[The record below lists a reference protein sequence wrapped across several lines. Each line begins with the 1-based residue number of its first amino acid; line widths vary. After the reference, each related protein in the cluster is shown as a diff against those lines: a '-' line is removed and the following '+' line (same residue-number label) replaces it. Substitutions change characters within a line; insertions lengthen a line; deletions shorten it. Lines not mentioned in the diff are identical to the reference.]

1 MREHFERHGKGD
13 QLSAKFI
20 NQIAKVVRRTGMGGA
35 GSFTRG
41 IRGTYDA
48 TIGLPPTVLQQ
59 VIVSQVAGSLIKCYV
74 RLYNHS
80 TLAWETDLAG
90 AAREHDLDTTETG
103 ISVSEGDKLLAYW
116 HPQRRAFMPASTS
129 PSVILKAGKASGA
142 SIAAGATNGQVTIWE
157 LGVAT
162 DEVLTGVRHDWIT
175 NATAIAVGTEVFV
188 GWFRDE
194 AAWRIIGAECPE

>member
-48 TIGLPPTVLQQ
+48 TMGLPPTVLQQ

-90 AAREHDLDTTETG
+90 AAREHDLDTSETG

-129 PSVILKAGKASGA
+129 PSVILKAGKAA
-142 SIAAGATNGQVTIWE
+142 VAIAAGATNGQVTIWE

-162 DEVLTGVRHDWIT
+162 DEVLTEVRHDWIT

-194 AAWRIIGAECPE
+194 AAWRIIGAECP